1 MGIKEYLN
9 NKKTRKATKKQPDI
23 TETLS
28 NTINQLQDY
37 LEKLNNGEIHDT
49 SNLGGRNFEFAESL
63 IQQEAYVV
71 SIAIQP
77 LKNAN
82 ATILNGRV
90 AEHRFHYDF
99 DGRCDEI

>member
-1 MGIKEYLN
+1 MGIKEYLK
-9 NKKTRKATKKQPDI
+9 NKKQKKHPDI
-23 TETLS
+23 TEIIS

-49 SNLGGRNFEFAESL
+49 SNLGERNFEFAESL
-63 IQQEAYVV
+63 IQQESYVV
-71 SIAIQP
+71 SNAIQP
-77 LKNAN
+77 LKDAK

-90 AEHRFHYDF
+90 AEDHFHYDL

>member
-9 NKKTRKATKKQPDI
+9 NKRQKKQPDI
-23 TETLS
+23 TETIS
-28 NTINQLQDY
+28 DTINQLQDY

-49 SNLGGRNFEFAESL
+49 SNLGERNFEFAESL

-71 SIAIQP
+71 SNAIQP
-77 LKNAN
+77 LKDAK

-90 AEHRFHYDF
+90 AEDHFHYDL

>member
-1 MGIKEYLN
+1 MGIKDYLKTK
-9 NKKTRKATKKQPDI
+9 NKKSNNKKQPDI

-77 LKNAN
+77 LKDAK

-90 AEHRFHYDF
+90 AEHHFHYDS